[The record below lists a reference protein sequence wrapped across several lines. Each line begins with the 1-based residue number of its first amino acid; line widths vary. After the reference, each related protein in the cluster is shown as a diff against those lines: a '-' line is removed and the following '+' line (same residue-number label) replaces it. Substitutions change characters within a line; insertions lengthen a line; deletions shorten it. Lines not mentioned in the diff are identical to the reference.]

1 MVAFVEV
8 LVVWSRFWRI
18 YERGFV
24 DLVEGTTKRMALLF
38 GRKTIGENLIL
49 ETSIVVVIRL
59 SWKAIFQT
67 CRNNNSKC
75 KPFQTRNKTISNS
88 LRDSFRANILANHQL
103 SLKYQHKKKK
113 GKKNPQ
119 RIENELEPT
128 CQSLRKISCPSTQ
141 SSRHS
146 KQSDAA
152 PPIVRLC
159 PATVSQSSP
168 ICACENEADRKKIR
182 DRIRIKI
189 TLPLLLV
196 RPIISAVSVGSW
208 SRPVIIEG
216 PRWEPSRPPP
226 PLTVGTRWCAF
237 SIAKRRSKANIFHRV
252 SRDWTRGNAYRA
264 TVNERTL
271 RRGSTRV
278 CTYYV
283 YNGKRLAPHR
293 GFQQSRR

>member
-1 MVAFVEV
+1 MIMVAFVEV

-24 DLVEGTTKRMALLF
+24 DLVEGTTKRMALMF
-38 GRKTIGENLIL
+38 GRKTILVKIL
-49 ETSIVVVIRL
+49 FWKRVLLLLLDYHGKLYFKLVEIIIRNANPSKQEIKRFPIPSVIHSARTSSPII
-59 SWKAIFQT
+59 
-67 CRNNNSKC
+67 NY
-75 KPFQTRNKTISNS
+75 PSNT
-88 LRDSFRANILANHQL
+88 NT
-103 SLKYQHKKKK
+103 KKKK

-196 RPIISAVSVGSW
+196 RPIISAVSVGS
-208 SRPVIIEG
+208 
-216 PRWEPSRPPP
+216 
-226 PLTVGTRWCAF
+226 
-237 SIAKRRSKANIFHRV
+237 
-252 SRDWTRGNAYRA
+252 
-264 TVNERTL
+264 
-271 RRGSTRV
+271 
-278 CTYYV
+278 
-283 YNGKRLAPHR
+283 
-293 GFQQSRR
+293 

>member
-1 MVAFVEV
+1 MQT
-8 LVVWSRFWRI
+8 LPN
-18 YERGFV
+18 
-24 DLVEGTTKRMALLF
+24 KN
-38 GRKTIGENLIL
+38 KT
-49 ETSIVVVIRL
+49 
-59 SWKAIFQT
+59 A
-67 CRNNNSKC
+67 
-75 KPFQTRNKTISNS
+75 TISNS

-103 SLKYQHKKKK
+103 SLKYQHEKKK

-189 TLPLLLV
+189 TLPLLLH
-196 RPIISAVSVGSW
+196 PIISAVSVGS
-208 SRPVIIEG
+208 
-216 PRWEPSRPPP
+216 
-226 PLTVGTRWCAF
+226 
-237 SIAKRRSKANIFHRV
+237 
-252 SRDWTRGNAYRA
+252 
-264 TVNERTL
+264 
-271 RRGSTRV
+271 
-278 CTYYV
+278 
-283 YNGKRLAPHR
+283 
-293 GFQQSRR
+293 

>member
-1 MVAFVEV
+1 MIMVAFVEV

-196 RPIISAVSVGSW
+196 RPIISAVSVGS
-208 SRPVIIEG
+208 
-216 PRWEPSRPPP
+216 
-226 PLTVGTRWCAF
+226 
-237 SIAKRRSKANIFHRV
+237 
-252 SRDWTRGNAYRA
+252 
-264 TVNERTL
+264 
-271 RRGSTRV
+271 
-278 CTYYV
+278 
-283 YNGKRLAPHR
+283 
-293 GFQQSRR
+293 

>member
-1 MVAFVEV
+1 MQT
-8 LVVWSRFWRI
+8 LPN
-18 YERGFV
+18 
-24 DLVEGTTKRMALLF
+24 KN
-38 GRKTIGENLIL
+38 KT
-49 ETSIVVVIRL
+49 
-59 SWKAIFQT
+59 A
-67 CRNNNSKC
+67 
-75 KPFQTRNKTISNS
+75 TISNS

-103 SLKYQHKKKK
+103 SLKYQHEKKK

-146 KQSDAA
+146 KQSDAT

-196 RPIISAVSVGSW
+196 RPIISAVSVGS
-208 SRPVIIEG
+208 
-216 PRWEPSRPPP
+216 
-226 PLTVGTRWCAF
+226 
-237 SIAKRRSKANIFHRV
+237 
-252 SRDWTRGNAYRA
+252 
-264 TVNERTL
+264 
-271 RRGSTRV
+271 
-278 CTYYV
+278 
-283 YNGKRLAPHR
+283 
-293 GFQQSRR
+293 

>member
-189 TLPLLLV
+189 TLPLLLH
-196 RPIISAVSVGSW
+196 PIISAVS
-208 SRPVIIEG
+208 SRFPITSCYYRRAKVRTTA
-216 PRWEPSRPPP
+216 PPSSAHGWYTLVRVFYREAKKQSKHLPPGFER
-226 PLTVGTRWCAF
+226 LDAW
-237 SIAKRRSKANIFHRV
+237 KRIPSH
-252 SRDWTRGNAYRA
+252 G
-264 TVNERTL
+264 E
-271 RRGSTRV
+271 
-278 CTYYV
+278 
-283 YNGKRLAPHR
+283 
-293 GFQQSRR
+293 